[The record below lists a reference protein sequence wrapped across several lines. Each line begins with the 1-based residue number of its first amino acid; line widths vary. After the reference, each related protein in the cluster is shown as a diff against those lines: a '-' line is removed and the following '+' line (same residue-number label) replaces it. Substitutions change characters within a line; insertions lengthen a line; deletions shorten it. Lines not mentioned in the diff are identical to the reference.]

1 MKRKIIKETFVQNS
15 ILKYLS
21 RNKYGIVSTLAELK
35 SSGVDIK
42 VKNNNFGR
50 YFLIECKGDPSEK
63 CKYPHSSIDSNV
75 NGAIGQIIS
84 RMHTKR
90 SKNNKY
96 GDKYGLGFPISHKE
110 VAIRKIP
117 VYVAYNLN
125 LHLFFVNEKG
135 QVEKMN
141 WESLER
147 ERQLR
152 GYKI

>member
-1 MKRKIIKETFVQNS
+1 MKRKPIKETFVQNS

-50 YFLIECKGDPSEK
+50 YFLIECKGDPSKE
-63 CKYPHSSIDSNV
+63 CKYPHSNIDSNV
-75 NGAIGQIIS
+75 NSAIGQIIS

-125 LHLFFVNEKG
+125 LYLFIVDSKGKVEQIDWEK
-135 QVEKMN
+135 
-141 WESLER
+141 LEQ
-147 ERQLR
+147 ERKTR